1 MPQATFVELPSE
13 SNCCGRLYPDFLSP
27 SRFSL
32 ECSHDNSRG
41 HSAHHLSG
49 NAPVPRHVWAA
60 FSQFRTIPAST
71 GFRASTETF
80 EKRSLKVQAQIGLP
94 GRWTRGVRQACLV
107 STRKGYLTVTP
118 ERTIC
123 LPADVAI
130 KMQSSCLVFVRHE
143 TRRQVIHIGSFG
155 VGPKKRYILRM
166 AIRSFWLLRTA
177 ASFHQQ
183 NDFENSKPLC
193 LNQDRGPLSTLNS
206 HGASVPR
213 TALSPF
219 RRSRLAWA
227 TLTTA
232 IKGWLGCMSGC
243 VKGQRIIS
251 ISNASTRRYP

>member
-32 ECSHDNSRG
+32 ECGHDNSRG

-107 STRKGYLTVTP
+107 STRKGYLYCHT
-118 ERTIC
+118 RTYDM
-123 LPADVAI
+123 LAGRRGNQDA
-130 KMQSSCLVFVRHE
+130 KLVPCVCE
-143 TRRQVIHIGSFG
+143 TR
-155 VGPKKRYILRM
+155 
-166 AIRSFWLLRTA
+166 
-177 ASFHQQ
+177 
-183 NDFENSKPLC
+183 D
-193 LNQDRGPLSTLNS
+193 STTS
-206 HGASVPR
+206 HTYR
-213 TALSPF
+213 
-219 RRSRLAWA
+219 
-227 TLTTA
+227 
-232 IKGWLGCMSGC
+232 
-243 VKGQRIIS
+243 
-251 ISNASTRRYP
+251 